1 MVLKTDFKVL
11 TEVISPDNVLKMAEL
26 LALKETKWLTGYAG
40 DFAIKINHKLYGDII
55 NKDREGYVLSDSYDL
70 VQTVAVFLCE
80 HLGEHLDDYYCTIKK
95 DKRLTIK
102 MHCYRL
108 IDRAICTKYRR
119 SKRDLSLEGL
129 NKKYRLKTEIK
140 PFDEND
146 GYTVVDNIVSQLNLS
161 ELFATIL
168 NCRMSNTSFP
178 EIGRIVDR
186 CISTVW
192 SDLNTIRK
200 RYVKLMGS
208 YENTRK

>member
-40 DFAIKINHKLYGDII
+40 DFAIQINHKLYGDII
-55 NKDREGYVLSDSYDL
+55 NKHREGYVLSDSYDL

-80 HLGEHLDDYYCTIKK
+80 HFGEHLDDYFCTIKK

-102 MHCYRL
+102 MQCYRL
-108 IDRAICTKYRR
+108 IDRAICTKYRI
-119 SKRDLSLEGL
+119 SKRDLSLEAL
-129 NKKYRLKTEIK
+129 TRKNELKTEMTL
-140 PFDEND
+140 FEDNYD
-146 GYTVVDNIVSQLNLS
+146 YTVVDHIVSQLNLS
-161 ELFATIL
+161 ELFVTIL

-178 EIGRIVDR
+178 AIGRIVDR

-200 RYVKLMGS
+200 RYLKLMGS